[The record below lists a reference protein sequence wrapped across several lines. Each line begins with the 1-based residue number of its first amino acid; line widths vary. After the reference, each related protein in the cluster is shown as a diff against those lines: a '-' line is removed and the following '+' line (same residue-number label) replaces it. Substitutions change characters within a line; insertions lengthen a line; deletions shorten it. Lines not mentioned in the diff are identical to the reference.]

1 MKRLLVIITV
11 MSVMFIS
18 CDRWPSGDFRWVNK
32 TSHTIKITTYAN
44 MQHNTFTLAPE
55 EEKTINTLTGPMSP
69 QTAEE
74 HLDGMRY
81 EIIGDTIRL
90 EYDDGKTI
98 MYTYPADDTLEFSIY
113 NLYASNLYYVISDK
127 GWKSKFTYTFTN
139 NQYETAE

>member
-1 MKRLLVIITV
+1 
-11 MSVMFIS
+11 
-18 CDRWPSGDFRWVNK
+18 
-32 TSHTIKITTYAN
+32 

-81 EIIGDTIRL
+81 KIIGDTIRL